1 MLQFVPPESF
11 AQRHLIG
18 LARSL
23 LAAPADTRYDVDFII
38 EAVTRGTMRL
48 FDWPNGLV
56 LVSKRGQRLVL
67 EGLHATQLL
76 KDAVPLTDDLKR
88 LAADWQCDT
97 IETTCFD
104 KRLTCVIEK
113 LGGRVESRTLTLAV
127 E

>member
-1 MLQFVPPESF
+1 MLRFVDSADF
-11 AQRHLIG
+11 QQRHLVG
-18 LARSL
+18 LANSL
-23 LAAPADTRYDVDFII
+23 LAAPADTRYDVDYII
-38 EAVTRGTMRL
+38 EALTRGTMRL

-67 EGLHATQLL
+67 EGLWATRLL
-76 KDAVPLTDDLKR
+76 KDAITLADDLKR

-104 KRLTCVIEK
+104 KRLARVIEK